1 MNILN
6 DRLGQLRLIAWIEGI
21 SFLLLLFVA
30 MPMKY
35 LADRPSMV
43 RILGMAHGLLFVLF
57 ILCAIQ
63 AKIERGWRAGRFLR
77 VLLTAFLP
85 FGMVVFDRVLH
96 TAEEGS

>member
-57 ILCAIQ
+57 ILC
-63 AKIERGWRAGRFLR
+63 GR
-77 VLLTAFLP
+77 T
-85 FGMVVFDRVLH
+85 VF
-96 TAEEGS
+96 